1 MADIIDIANDQ
12 YERHLEEYF
21 RNRNAQAK
29 KPSRKFCE
37 DCETEI
43 PEQRRA
49 LGGVTKCV
57 DCQDYWERKRV

>member
-12 YERHLEEYF
+12 YERHLEGFF
-21 RNRNAQAK
+21 RTRNAQAK

-37 DCETEI
+37 DCEAEI
-43 PEQRRA
+43 PEQRQA

-57 DCQDYWERKRV
+57 DCQGYWERKRI

>member
-29 KPSRKFCE
+29 KPSRKF
-37 DCETEI
+37 
-43 PEQRRA
+43 
-49 LGGVTKCV
+49 
-57 DCQDYWERKRV
+57 